1 MIRYYYKRERENKK
15 KLIRV
20 FSFSVCMI
28 GVTIA
33 VYVFFPLISWQIYFQ
48 PVFASHNI
56 VYPIPRNT
64 IISSSTLQTLV
75 SHAHNKLSGTD
86 YTDAKTWFPNLSPIS
101 YSKKR
106 QKPKISSYTISVP
119 KINLKHITV
128 STVDTNLSKYLI
140 NYPGT
145 GLPGDLGN
153 SVIFGHSTLP
163 QLFNPKDY
171 KTIFAN
177 LYKIKVG
184 DKIHSFLNGVSYTHK
199 VYDIAVVEPSD
210 TSALMQNYDSSYLTL
225 VTCTPPGTVWKRLI
239 IKAKLEELGK
249 I

>member
-1 MIRYYYKRERENKK
+1 MIRYYYKRESKK
-15 KLIRV
+15 KLIRIFSLFV
-20 FSFSVCMI
+20 FVI
-28 GVTIA
+28 GITIA
-33 VYVFFPLISWQIYFQ
+33 AYVFFPVISWQIYFQ
-48 PVFASHNI
+48 PVFASQNI
-56 VYPIPRNT
+56 AYPIPRNT

-86 YTDAKTWFPNLSPIS
+86 YTNAETWFPNLSSIS

-128 STVDTNLSKYLI
+128 STIDTNLSKYLI

-145 GLPGDLGN
+145 VFPGDLGS

-184 DKIHSFLNGVSYTHK
+184 DKIHSFVNGVSYTHK
-199 VYDIAVVEPSD
+199 VYGITVVDPSD
-210 TSALMQNYDSSYLTL
+210 TSALIQNYDSSYLTL